1 MTEAE
6 RVLAELA
13 KRVHLATDAINF
25 AELRTILEPYL
36 PKPEPDRLTVA
47 AIACID
53 AIDDVEGDDTL
64 ETIRAIIAREVAAAE
79 PSDALRIA
87 MMQTQIMLEAIE
99 RTGATD
105 FAEVRRQIRANRA
118 ALKGEGA

>member
-1 MTEAE
+1 MTETE

-79 PSDALRIA
+79 PSDEALTKA
-87 MMQTQIMLEAIE
+87 YWAAIGV
-99 RTGATD
+99 RTVG
-105 FAEVRRQIRANRA
+105 EGIIRLRA
-118 ALKGEGA
+118 ALKGESA